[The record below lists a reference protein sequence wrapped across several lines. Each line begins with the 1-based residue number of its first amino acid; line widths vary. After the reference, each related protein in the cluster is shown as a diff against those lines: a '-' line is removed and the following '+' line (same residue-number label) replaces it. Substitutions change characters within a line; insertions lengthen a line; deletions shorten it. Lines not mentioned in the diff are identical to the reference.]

1 MKIVPISA
9 LSDNY
14 IWLVHD
20 EESAVCVDPGD
31 AAPVLALLQQK
42 QLDLDAII
50 LTHHHNDHIG
60 GVADLQAAYPDV
72 AVYGPEDIACVNQ
85 ALKEGQELNLLGQVW
100 RVWFVPGHTHNH
112 LAYILRIEG
121 KNRLHVFCGD
131 TLFSAGCGRVFTG
144 TIEQLEQSLQR
155 FAGLPKDTLFY
166 PTHEYTASNLRFA
179 LSVEPDNEAA
189 KLALEAAAKIPTLP
203 VNLSHEKAVNPF
215 LRTDTAEIIASVAA
229 KNLPH
234 ANASEVFASLREMKN
249 QF

>member
-14 IWLVHD
+14 IWLIHD

-100 RVWFVPGHTHNH
+100 RVWYVPGHTHNH
-112 LAYILRIEG
+112 LA
-121 KNRLHVFCGD
+121 
-131 TLFSAGCGRVFTG
+131 
-144 TIEQLEQSLQR
+144 
-155 FAGLPKDTLFY
+155 
-166 PTHEYTASNLRFA
+166 
-179 LSVEPDNEAA
+179 
-189 KLALEAAAKIPTLP
+189 
-203 VNLSHEKAVNPF
+203 
-215 LRTDTAEIIASVAA
+215 
-229 KNLPH
+229 
-234 ANASEVFASLREMKN
+234 
-249 QF
+249 

>member
-1 MKIVPISA
+1 MKIVPIPA
-9 LSDNY
+9 LDDNY
-14 IWLVHD
+14 IWLIHD

-31 AAPVLALLQQK
+31 AALVLAMLQQK
-42 QLDLDAII
+42 QLDLDAIV

-60 GVADLQAAYPDV
+60 GVAALQAAYPDL
-72 AVYGPEDIACVNQ
+72 AVYGPEDIDCVNQ

-121 KNRLHVFCGD
+121 KTRLNVFCGD

-144 TIEQLEQSLQR
+144 TMAQLEQSLQR

-179 LSVEPDNEAA
+179 LSVEPSNEAA
-189 KLALEAAAKIPTLP
+189 SKALEEAVKTPTLP

-215 LRTDTAEIIASVAA
+215 LRTDSAEIVASVAA

-234 ANASEVFASLREMKN
+234 ANASEVFASLRELKN

>member
-1 MKIVPISA
+1 MKIVPIPA
-9 LSDNY
+9 LDDNY
-14 IWLVHD
+14 IWLIHD

-31 AAPVLALLQQK
+31 AAPVLAMLQQK
-42 QLDLDAII
+42 QLDLDAIV

-60 GVADLQAAYPDV
+60 GVAALQAAYPDL
-72 AVYGPEDIACVNQ
+72 AVYGHEDIDCVNQ

-121 KNRLHVFCGD
+121 KNRLNVFYGD

-144 TIEQLEQSLQR
+144 TIAQLEQSLQR

-179 LSVEPDNEAA
+179 LSVEPSNEAA
-189 KLALEAAAKIPTLP
+189 SKALEEAVKTPTLP

-215 LRTDTAEIIASVAA
+215 LRTDSAEIVASVAA
-229 KNLPH
+229 KSLPH
-234 ANASEVFASLREMKN
+234 ANASEVFASLRELKN

>member
-85 ALKEGQELNLLGQVW
+85 ALKEGQELPLLGQVW
-100 RVWFVPGHTHNH
+100 RVRFMKRNNHNH

-166 PTHEYTASNLRFA
+166 PTHEYTASNLHFA
-179 LSVEPDNEAA
+179 LSVEPGNEAA
-189 KLALEAAAKIPTLP
+189 KLALEAAAKTPTLP

-215 LRTDTAEIIASVAA
+215 LRTDSAEIIASVAA

>member
-1 MKIVPISA
+1 MKIVPIPA
-9 LSDNY
+9 LDDNY
-14 IWLVHD
+14 IWLIHD

-31 AAPVLALLQQK
+31 AALVLAMLQQK
-42 QLDLDAII
+42 QLDLDAIV

-60 GVADLQAAYPDV
+60 GVAALQAAYPDL
-72 AVYGPEDIACVNQ
+72 AVYGPEDIDCVNQ

-121 KNRLHVFCGD
+121 KNRLNVFCGD

-144 TIEQLEQSLQR
+144 TMAQLEQSLQR

-179 LSVEPDNEAA
+179 LSVEPSNEAA
-189 KLALEAAAKIPTLP
+189 SKALEEAVKTPTLP

-215 LRTDTAEIIASVAA
+215 LRTDSAEIVASVAA

-234 ANASEVFASLREMKN
+234 ANASEVFAYLREMKN

>member
-1 MKIVPISA
+1 MKIVPIPA
-9 LSDNY
+9 LDDNY
-14 IWLVHD
+14 IWLIHD

-31 AAPVLALLQQK
+31 AALVLAMLQQK
-42 QLDLDAII
+42 QLDLDAIV

-60 GVADLQAAYPDV
+60 GVAALQAAYPDL
-72 AVYGPEDIACVNQ
+72 AVYGPEDIDCVNQ

-121 KNRLHVFCGD
+121 KNRLNVFCGD

-144 TIEQLEQSLQR
+144 TMAQLEQSLQR

-179 LSVEPDNEAA
+179 LSVEPSNEAA
-189 KLALEAAAKIPTLP
+189 SKALEEAVKTPTLP

-215 LRTDTAEIIASVAA
+215 LRTDSAEIVASVRQ
-229 KNLPH
+229 KTCRMRMRVRYSPLC
-234 ANASEVFASLREMKN
+234 VR
-249 QF
+249 

>member
-1 MKIVPISA
+1 MKIVPIPA
-9 LSDNY
+9 LDDNY
-14 IWLVHD
+14 IWLIHD

-31 AAPVLALLQQK
+31 AALVLAMLQQK
-42 QLDLDAII
+42 QLDLDAIV

-60 GVADLQAAYPDV
+60 GVAALQAAYPDL
-72 AVYGPEDIACVNQ
+72 AVYGPEDIDCVNQ

-121 KNRLHVFCGD
+121 KNRLNVFCGD

-144 TIEQLEQSLQR
+144 TMAQLEQSLQR

-179 LSVEPDNEAA
+179 LSVEPSNEAA
-189 KLALEAAAKIPTLP
+189 SKALEEAVKTPTLP

-215 LRTDTAEIIASVAA
+215 LRTGSAEIVASVAA

-234 ANASEVFASLREMKN
+234 ANASEVFASLRELKN

>member
-1 MKIVPISA
+1 M
-9 LSDNY
+9 
-14 IWLVHD
+14 
-20 EESAVCVDPGD
+20 
-31 AAPVLALLQQK
+31 
-42 QLDLDAII
+42 
-50 LTHHHNDHIG
+50 
-60 GVADLQAAYPDV
+60 
-72 AVYGPEDIACVNQ
+72 
-85 ALKEGQELNLLGQVW
+85 
-100 RVWFVPGHTHNH
+100 PGHTHNH

-131 TLFSAGCGRVFTG
+131 TLFSVGCGRVFTG

-189 KLALEAAAKIPTLP
+189 KLALEAAAKTPTLP
-203 VNLSHEKAVNPF
+203 VNLSHEKTVNPF
-215 LRTDTAEIIASVAA
+215 LRTDSAEIIASVAA